1 MNYQYGAAA
10 PGDIASCQ
18 LPVARCPLPQ
28 WLRVVAATQE
38 IVAIA

>member
-10 PGDIASCQ
+10 PGDIV
-18 LPVARCPLPQ
+18 PVAVCSATRM
-28 WLRVVAATQE
+28 RRFVAATQE